1 MVHTV
6 EEAIAQGLIDVFS
19 INNIYASPLT
29 ATLVVFT
36 ASQVSQMRVL
46 FASLVSTINAYALL
60 IIPVTCLATLSDGVR
75 M

>member
-19 INNIYASPLT
+19 INNTYASLLT

-46 FASLVSTINAYALL
+46 FASPVSTINAYALL
-60 IIPVTCLATLSDGVR
+60 SIPVTYFATLSDGVR
-75 M
+75 T